1 MYPKFPVNLSNPV
14 APSGSRG
21 VLPLANFGTVSFSSC
36 TADGVAISSNPN
48 PDEIVME
55 TSGGVVKAQPS
66 SLGSGGESFSVTWQH
81 S

>member
-14 APSGSRG
+14 SPGDTLTAE
-21 VLPLANFGTVSFSSC
+21 VS
-36 TADGVAISSNPN
+36 
-48 PDEIVME
+48 IVME

-66 SLGSGGESFSVTWQH
+66 SLGSGGESFSVKWEH